1 MKNSLLVLAMVLL
14 SAGMVLAQNN
24 PSNPPTFQ
32 CGGTVSD
39 YDGYV
44 YSAIEM
50 AGFCWM
56 QENLRVT
63 HYASGT
69 FIPNASVYHYGSLND
84 QESNLNTYG
93 RLYTWYSAVNVPE
106 NSTVEPTADEYGY
119 VRGVCPKGWHIP
131 TEAEMS
137 ALRALNAEPGDMA
150 CIWSSTKYLDEYA
163 EYLFMKYDN
172 AKPMF

>member
-1 MKNSLLVLAMVLL
+1 MFELKYKISVYMKNSLLVLAMVLL

-93 RLYTWYSAVNVPE
+93 RLYYKVS
-106 NSTVEPTADEYGY
+106 
-119 VRGVCPKGWHIP
+119 
-131 TEAEMS
+131 
-137 ALRALNAEPGDMA
+137 
-150 CIWSSTKYLDEYA
+150 
-163 EYLFMKYDN
+163 
-172 AKPMF
+172 